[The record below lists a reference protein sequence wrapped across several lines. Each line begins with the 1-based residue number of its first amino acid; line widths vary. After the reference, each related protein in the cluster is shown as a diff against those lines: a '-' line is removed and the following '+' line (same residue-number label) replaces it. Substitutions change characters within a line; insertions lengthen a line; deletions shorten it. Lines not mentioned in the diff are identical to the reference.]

1 MARNPNAFA
10 FVPRSWVL
18 SGLKGEALRT
28 LILLATHA
36 DRETGECWP
45 SNASLAEALGKS
57 VRAIQFDLAEIERAG
72 FISKHEA
79 AGRGRWF
86 KIESP
91 EWYGSGETKP
101 KKRGPNHEE
110 ILHPPHEENLH
121 GSPDEPCRNSSPI
134 HEEIL
139 HPNHEE
145 ILHGPNKNTTREPNH
160 EPVREERSVF
170 AQAERAEFAAD
181 LSTAF
186 SDLGR
191 KPEPIPAELKR
202 MATAVNAE
210 AWIGQVQFQE
220 IPLADWRVAE
230 TLRILQSRGGNKG
243 PNYAWTIFR
252 GLPVQKP
259 APMANGHVGESSAAR
274 KPAELIGAE
283 ARLATARR
291 AAAKGQATPEEI
303 AKLEERV
310 EDLKRKAG
318 VA

>member
-1 MARNPNAFA
+1 MSRNSNAFA

-45 SNASLAEALGKS
+45 SNALLAEALGKS

-72 FISKHEA
+72 FISKHES

-91 EWYGSGETKP
+91 EWYAPGENRS
-101 KKRGPNHEE
+101 KKKASNHEE
-110 ILHPPHEENLH
+110 NLHPPHEEILH
-121 GSPDEPCRNSSPI
+121 GSPEEPCRKSSPP

-145 ILHGPNKNTTREPNH
+145 ILHGPNKNSTREPNQ
-160 EPVREERSVF
+160 EPVREERSF
-170 AQAERAEFAAD
+170 PAQAETAPFSAD
-181 LSTAF
+181 LLAAF
-186 SDLGR
+186 SDLGQ
-191 KPEPIPAELKR
+191 KPPPIPAEIKR
-202 MATAVNAE
+202 MATDVNAE
-210 AWIGQVQFQE
+210 PWIGQVQFQGIRLE
-220 IPLADWRVAE
+220 DWRVAE
-230 TLRILQSRGGNKG
+230 TLARLKARGGGKG
-243 PNYAWTIFR
+243 VNYAWAIFR
-252 GLPVQKP
+252 DLPVEKP
-259 APMANGHVGESSAAR
+259 APKDNANVGQTSAPR
-274 KPAELIGAE
+274 KPPELIGAE
-283 ARLATARR
+283 ARLATAKR
-291 AAAKGQATPEEI
+291 AAAKGQDNADEI